1 MTESHSN
8 DRLRAL
14 GRGEHLDF
22 VLARGTMSRADF
34 EAWWQ
39 VELDRRVPDFDATIP
54 SFALHSPVQIVR
66 DDRGLPHLFA
76 SDDHD
81 LFLAYGYAQ
90 AQDRLFQMDVQRCKG
105 HGRLAALL
113 GSEGLELDWIAH
125 TIDFPSVVAT
135 HLSALDADTHAL
147 LDAFAAGVNLW
158 ANTCVATDTLPVEY
172 AMLGANWE
180 PWQVVDSL
188 AAALTW
194 RWQLTGRTHVY
205 AGPELLKRH
214 LGDEALVDAIL
225 RASKVVD
232 TAILPPDAPYPQPRG
247 PLPVGT
253 RGSQIEARFGD
264 APGSNNWVVAGSR
277 SQSGKP
283 LLGSDPHMPYQH
295 WSSFHEVGLHGGSF
309 DAVGG
314 GLVGMPG
321 LLFGRNRD
329 LAWGITNNIC
339 SQRDL
344 YQERPIPSPDG
355 ALAYEYDGRAEVATT
370 RPVRIEIRGKD
381 PVELTVVHTRNGP
394 IVDAILPPLARDT
407 GPVSMRWLGTEVC
420 DWTAAL
426 LRLDRAATVKD
437 AFAACDGWL
446 VPTFSLLVGDT
457 AGDIGYLAT
466 GRIPLRAIATR
477 TYRPGWDPAHQWLGS
492 IPLDGMPR
500 AVSPAQGWLGSAN
513 NRPAPDDYPY
523 PLSGTWD
530 EGLRQRRIG
539 RLIEAGSPSGG
550 KLRLDDM
557 SRMHADVRSL
567 RAEDMLPALLALFES
582 IADERARA
590 TLAVLRNWDGESS
603 VDSAGAAIYQMLA
616 FRWAQVVVRERIP
629 DVPLADYLANWCMG
643 LGSLTLSGDPLG
655 WFAPGRREA
664 AARIALDE
672 ALDELETALG
682 PDPAAWTWG
691 GIHQLVLRH
700 PLSARSE
707 LWTLFDKGPVPVPGD
722 LATLNN
728 SGFDATRGGRGWM
741 ASSGAGYR
749 LEVDLGEEPA
759 AAWTITGESQSALLG
774 SAHYDDQRDDYV
786 HGRVRRVP
794 LDRDQVEAIAAHITR
809 LEPKA
814 GSRRAPD
821 RL

>member
-1 MTESHSN
+1 VTDPRST

-14 GRGEHLDF
+14 GRGEKLGF
-22 VLARGTMSRADF
+22 VLARGPLNRADF
-34 EAWWQ
+34 DAWWAG
-39 VELDRRVPDFDATIP
+39 ELERRLPDLDATVNAD
-54 SFALHSPVQIVR
+54 ALHGPVEIVR
-66 DDRGLPHLFA
+66 DDRGVPHLFA
-76 SDDHD
+76 GDDHD
-81 LFLAYGYAQ
+81 LFVAYGYAQ
-90 AQDRLFQMDVQRCKG
+90 AQDRLFQLDVQRRKG
-105 HGRLAALL
+105 HGTLAALL
-113 GSEGLELDWIAH
+113 GPEGVELDRIAH
-125 TIDFPSVVAT
+125 TIDFPSVLAA
-135 HLSALDADTHAL
+135 HLAALDAETRAL
-147 LDAFAAGVNLW
+147 LDAFATGINLW
-158 ANTCVATDTLPVEY
+158 ADTCVAGGTLPVEY
-172 AMLGANWE
+172 ALLGAGWA
-180 PWQVVDSL
+180 PWQVVDAL
-188 AAALTW
+188 GAALTW

-225 RASKVVD
+225 RASNEGD
-232 TAILPPDAPYPQPRG
+232 TAILPPDATYPERRG
-247 PLPVGT
+247 PAPVGD
-253 RGSQIEARFGD
+253 RGPQVEARFGD

-277 SQSGKP
+277 SRSGKP

-309 DAVGG
+309 DAVGA

-339 SQRDL
+339 SLRDL
-344 YQERPIPSPDG
+344 YQERPMDGPDG
-355 ALAYEYDGRAEVATT
+355 PDGGPAFAFDGVAEVAG
-370 RPVRIEIRGKD
+370 VRQVTIEVRGAE
-381 PVELTVVHTRNGP
+381 PVELTVVRTRNGP
-394 IVDAILPPLARDT
+394 IVDGLLPPLACDT

-426 LRLDRAATVKD
+426 LRLDRAATVAA

-466 GRIPLRAIATR
+466 GRIPLRGVQTR
-477 TYRPGWDPAHQWLGS
+477 SYRPGWDPAHQWLGT
-492 IPLDGMPR
+492 IPADGMPR

-523 PLSGTWD
+523 PLAGTWD

-539 RLIEAGSPSGG
+539 RIIEAGAPGG
-550 KLRLDDM
+550 GNLWLDDM
-557 SRMHADVRSL
+557 TRMHADVRSL
-567 RAEDMLPALLALFES
+567 RAEDTLPALLALFEAV
-582 IADERARA
+582 ADDRARPA
-590 TLAVLRNWDGESS
+590 LAVLRAWDGESRT
-603 VDSAGAAIYQMLA
+603 DSAGAAIYQVLA

-643 LGSLTLSGDPLG
+643 LGSQLLSGDPLG
-655 WFAPGRREA
+655 WFAVGRREA

-672 ALDELETALG
+672 ALQELESTLG
-682 PDPAAWTWG
+682 ADPATWTWG
-691 GIHQLVLRH
+691 GIHQLLLRH
-700 PLSARSE
+700 PLSARGE
-707 LWTLFDKGPVPVPGD
+707 LGGLFDKGPVAVPGD

-728 SGFDATRGGRGWM
+728 SGFDATRDGRGWM

-774 SAHYDDQRDDYV
+774 SPHYDDQRDDYV
-786 HGRVRRVP
+786 RGRVRRMP
-794 LDRDQVEAIAAHITR
+794 LDRDQLDAVAAHITR
-809 LEPKA
+809 LEPKGA
-814 GSRRAPD
+814 TR
-821 RL
+821 